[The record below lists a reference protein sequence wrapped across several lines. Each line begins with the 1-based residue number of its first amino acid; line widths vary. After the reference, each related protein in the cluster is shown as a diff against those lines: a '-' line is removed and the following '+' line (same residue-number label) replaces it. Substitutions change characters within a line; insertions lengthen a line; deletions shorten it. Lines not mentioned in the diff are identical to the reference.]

1 MTEKEIIEDAIYSH
15 DEDEIKL
22 KQTEDKN
29 EK

>member
-1 MTEKEIIEDAIYSH
+1 MTEQEIMEDAIYSH

-22 KQTEDKN
+22 KQMEDKN